1 MGYTLVFFLD
11 VIPFAVMFFS
21 FAVTIVGHPI
31 YYLVKN
37 NRRFHTCEER
47 FFFFFGWHG
56 NESYNL
62 IGSLRGQ
69 YFPISAHGQR

>member
-1 MGYTLVFFLD
+1 MKLFANKNHIYLSFQLHKKKMGYTLVFFLD

-37 NRRFHTCEER
+37 KE
-47 FFFFFGWHG
+47 
-56 NESYNL
+56 
-62 IGSLRGQ
+62 
-69 YFPISAHGQR
+69 